1 MEVKAARGDAALAG
15 SADGSEED
23 SWQYQPYTATE
34 KLNAVGA
41 GLPGRRKDDR
51 VGEMHVT

>member
-1 MEVKAARGDAALAG
+1 MEVKAACGDAALAS
-15 SADGSEED
+15 SANGSEED

-41 GLPGRRKDDR
+41 GRGKDDR